1 MYRNPYN
8 PYSPPSPSEGSA
20 LCTLP
25 TEISEQIYRSLP
37 YGDLTRLA
45 RVNRALY
52 TSVQSPLYRHAKV
65 TSYERLTLFIRTLNA
80 VACFDKSG
88 EGAVSKHVVTL
99 HLTIDPNAS
108 ESESPSHN
116 RPTAVMLSRMI
127 GALGRYCPSVSI
139 TLHISNGSCNAQ
151 PLTSFELETFPRV
164 STLILAV
171 GFPSISS
178 GSSTSGPPARP
189 SFHQVIP
196 GRRAALESWGR
207 MGSGC
212 NPNAKFWSGIFNG
225 SSFPDLREVEIL
237 HDSGSPASQW
247 AKHVEFGEDDLKGLG
262 KVTRLVVN
270 SAPELNDSVLMGA
283 LTRAECLKR
292 LELRNIVGLSYEAL
306 SMLLP
311 HALPNLTHFTLHI
324 PFRHR
329 SARQAK
335 DQLETYQ
342 PLAPTGEANPLPVH
356 LCPLLRAY
364 GRNLQYL
371 EVQAPYLCRD
381 LFLHESEKSKLNEEG
396 VKIDLGGRGGSLC
409 YSRSGVPFHIDRIA
423 LEQTVKQVRKQN
435 GERAFKEAV
444 QLNLREELSKNKTKD
459 ISSAGAV
466 SSAEYQEEQKK
477 LKRARTIKEQGW
489 QRTVRFR
496 EGMCRDGE
504 SWEEIGIL
512 ARLEEEN
519 VKWTCINDAIKTM
532 GVYMNGIGSELEVYP
547 DPPHSGRAPGRPFMA
562 GHDYNDDYAGDE
574 DEEAEDGNDA
584 HDDLI

>member
-1 MYRNPYN
+1 
-8 PYSPPSPSEGSA
+8 
-20 LCTLP
+20 
-25 TEISEQIYRSLP
+25 
-37 YGDLTRLA
+37 
-45 RVNRALY
+45 
-52 TSVQSPLYRHAKV
+52 
-65 TSYERLTLFIRTLNA
+65 
-80 VACFDKSG
+80 
-88 EGAVSKHVVTL
+88 
-99 HLTIDPNAS
+99 
-108 ESESPSHN
+108 
-116 RPTAVMLSRMI
+116 
-127 GALGRYCPSVSI
+127 
-139 TLHISNGSCNAQ
+139 
-151 PLTSFELETFPRV
+151 
-164 STLILAV
+164 
-171 GFPSISS
+171 
-178 GSSTSGPPARP
+178 
-189 SFHQVIP
+189 VIP

-292 LELRNIVGLSYEAL
+292 LELRNIVGLSYEGTVCSPAHNYRFRCSHNLLAL

-311 HALPNLTHFTLHI
+311 LALPNLTHFTLHI

-335 DQLETYQ
+335 DQLENHQ
-342 PLAPTGEANPLPVH
+342 PLAPTGEENPIPVH

-371 EVQAPYLCRD
+371 EVHAPYLCRD

-459 ISSAGAV
+459 ISSAGAI

-512 ARLEEEN
+512 ARLEEDN
-519 VKWTCINDAIKTM
+519 IKWTCI
-532 GVYMNGIGSELEVYP
+532 
-547 DPPHSGRAPGRPFMA
+547 SGLSNWLP
-562 GHDYNDDYAGDE
+562 
-574 DEEAEDGNDA
+574 
-584 HDDLI
+584 LIHFIANSVQ

>member
-1 MYRNPYN
+1 M
-8 PYSPPSPSEGSA
+8 
-20 LCTLP
+20 
-25 TEISEQIYRSLP
+25 
-37 YGDLTRLA
+37 
-45 RVNRALY
+45 
-52 TSVQSPLYRHAKV
+52 
-65 TSYERLTLFIRTLNA
+65 
-80 VACFDKSG
+80 
-88 EGAVSKHVVTL
+88 
-99 HLTIDPNAS
+99 
-108 ESESPSHN
+108 
-116 RPTAVMLSRMI
+116 
-127 GALGRYCPSVSI
+127 
-139 TLHISNGSCNAQ
+139 
-151 PLTSFELETFPRV
+151 
-164 STLILAV
+164 
-171 GFPSISS
+171 
-178 GSSTSGPPARP
+178 
-189 SFHQVIP
+189 IP
-196 GRRAALESWGR
+196 GRRAALETWGR
-207 MGSGC
+207 LGSGC

-292 LELRNIVGLSYEAL
+292 LELRNIVGLSYEGTVCSSTHNYRFRCSHSLLAL
-306 SMLLP
+306 SVLLP
-311 HALPNLTHFTLHI
+311 LALPNLTHFTLHI

-335 DQLETYQ
+335 DQLESYQ
-342 PLAPTGEANPLPVH
+342 PLAPTGEENPLPVH
-356 LCPLLRAY
+356 LCPLLRAF

-371 EVQAPYLCRD
+371 EVHAPYLCRD

-444 QLNLREELSKNKTKD
+444 QLNLKEELSKNKTKD
-459 ISSAGAV
+459 ISSAGAI

-477 LKRARTIKEQGW
+477 LKRARSIKEQGW

-519 VKWTCINDAIKTM
+519 IKWTCISGLSNR
-532 GVYMNGIGSELEVYP
+532 
-547 DPPHSGRAPGRPFMA
+547 PPFYVLS
-562 GHDYNDDYAGDE
+562 
-574 DEEAEDGNDA
+574 
-584 HDDLI
+584 LIQFNRRCYKNHGGLHEWNWKRT